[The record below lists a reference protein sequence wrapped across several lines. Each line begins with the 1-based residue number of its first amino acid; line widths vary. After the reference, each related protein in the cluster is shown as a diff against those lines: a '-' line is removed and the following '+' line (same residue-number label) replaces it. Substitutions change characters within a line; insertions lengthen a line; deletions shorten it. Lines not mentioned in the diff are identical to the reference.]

1 LCLLLQTRENSYR
14 SVTTNDADLRQQLE
28 EAQNTIEKL
37 RSKVKEQNETINRE
51 IISGSSRSRRMDDGT
66 YIDIDIEC

>member
-1 LCLLLQTRENSYR
+1 MCLLLQTRENSYR